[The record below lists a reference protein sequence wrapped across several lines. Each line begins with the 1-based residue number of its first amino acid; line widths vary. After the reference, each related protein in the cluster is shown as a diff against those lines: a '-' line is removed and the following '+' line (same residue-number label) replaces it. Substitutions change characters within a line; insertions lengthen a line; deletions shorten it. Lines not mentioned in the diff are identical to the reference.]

1 MSSSKVKPLG
11 NHVLVKREEA
21 KASKGGI
28 LLPETAQEKPGQ
40 GKILA
45 VGPGKED
52 EKGRISPMSVKVGDH
67 VLFSSYAGTEFKTD
81 EEEYL
86 ILPEEDIL
94 GVIA

>member
-1 MSSSKVKPLG
+1 MTSSKVKPLG
-11 NHVLVKREEA
+11 NRVLIKREEA

-28 LLPETAQEKPGQ
+28 LLPEAAQEKPRQ

-52 EKGRISPMSVKVGDH
+52 EKGNLTPMSVKVGELI
-67 VLFSSYAGTEFKTD
+67 LFSSYAGTEFKTD

-86 ILPEEDIL
+86 ILSEEDIL